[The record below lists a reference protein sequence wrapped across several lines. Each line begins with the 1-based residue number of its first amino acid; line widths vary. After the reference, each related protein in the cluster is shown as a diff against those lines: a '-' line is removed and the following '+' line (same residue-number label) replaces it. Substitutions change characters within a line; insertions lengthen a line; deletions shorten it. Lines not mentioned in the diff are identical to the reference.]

1 MTGSSS
7 SSAFKLGT
15 GIASIFSSQKPTT
28 TTALKHTTTT
38 RDQIT
43 IDKQWEIRTLYLT
56 WYLHKLTCDDKQ
68 NRWVGED
75 RQLIEKTKLCIKYT
89 TDVLAL
95 PQNKTEGSR
104 LVTVLS
110 KPMPDGD
117 VNDWEHERQQAA
129 TELQSLIFMQLR
141 EEDGLINPS
150 SKKISTICERI
161 RSINSKNKAKMP
173 AGQTLL
179 TVFSPLVHRTPP
191 GDDMEPEL

>member
-1 MTGSSS
+1 
-7 SSAFKLGT
+7 
-15 GIASIFSSQKPTT
+15 
-28 TTALKHTTTT
+28 
-38 RDQIT
+38 
-43 IDKQWEIRTLYLT
+43 
-56 WYLHKLTCDDKQ
+56 
-68 NRWVGED
+68 
-75 RQLIEKTKLCIKYT
+75 
-89 TDVLAL
+89 
-95 PQNKTEGSR
+95 
-104 LVTVLS
+104 
-110 KPMPDGD
+110 MPDGD